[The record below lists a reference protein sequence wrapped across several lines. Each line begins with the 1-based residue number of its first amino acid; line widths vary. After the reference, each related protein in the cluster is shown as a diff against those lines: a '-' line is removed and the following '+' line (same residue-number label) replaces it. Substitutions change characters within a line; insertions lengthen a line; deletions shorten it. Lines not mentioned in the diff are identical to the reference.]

1 MLNRQ
6 LPILVDIIKE
16 GCPTVRKITSM
27 HMVCDPMNSNKVY
40 KSVASEV
47 HKLFRLYFTIPITSS
62 TGERTF
68 SVLKRILTYL
78 RSTMT
83 EKRLNNC
90 MFLHVHKD
98 LTDEIDNVMVV
109 MDCICIYILWLFIY
123 LCMYVMV
130 IHIVWLL

>member
-1 MLNRQ
+1 M
-6 LPILVDIIKE
+6 
-16 GCPTVRKITSM
+16 RKITSM
-27 HMVCDPMNSNKVY
+27 RMVCDAMNSNKAY

-62 TGERTF
+62 TSERTF
-68 SVLKRILTYL
+68 SVLKRLLAYL

-98 LTDEIDNVMVV
+98 IKDEIDNVMVV
-109 MDCICIYILWLFIY
+109 MDSICVYIFWLFIY
-123 LCMYVMV
+123 CGHSKRCETTKSNEANDNSNCQ
-130 IHIVWLL
+130 IQ